1 MVATTILELEKPAQ
15 GYENWHI
22 PINANWD
29 ALENKLSKAYQ
40 NIWVVGQITY
50 FTSNAKYSA
59 GWTRISDSYGA
70 TMIAQDNSNKTI
82 TNYYC
87 ASGSGAISW
96 LALKIPNVD
105 LTFTSAVNLNSNTLS
120 NVGNV
125 NTIGN
130 IGTVGTVSNCGLI
143 NFKSTNKTVP
153 IPDAGFGNLRKM
165 DTTCQSTSS
174 ASAVT
179 AYTFTVPSNYGDGS
193 IAVRVSANAPG
204 PYAAYFN
211 VSTTSG
217 YNETRLLANSTTGS
231 YVNIDFLGVAV
242 AGGDTVTISFWR
254 ENDHDHNVYTNGYY
268 VACFE
273 GIPNTQTWS

>member
-1 MVATTILELEKPAQ
+1 MTTTAILELTKPAQ
-15 GYENWHI
+15 GYANWHI
-22 PINANWD
+22 PINANFD
-29 ALENKLSKAYQ
+29 TLETKLVKAYQ
-40 NIWVVGQITY
+40 NVWVVGQITY
-50 FTSNAKYSA
+50 FTSNAKYVTDHWERLS
-59 GWTRISDSYGA
+59 ISYGA
-70 TMIAQDNSNKTI
+70 TMFAQDNENKTI
-82 TNYYC
+82 KQYYC

-130 IGTVGTVSNCGLI
+130 VSNCGLI

-153 IPDAGFGNLRKM
+153 IPDTGFGNVRKIN
-165 DTTCQSTSS
+165 TTSRSTNS
-174 ASAVT
+174 AFPVT

-204 PYAAYFN
+204 PYAAYIN

-254 ENDHDHNVYTNGYY
+254 EYDYTIYTNGYS

>member
-22 PINANWD
+22 PTNANWD

-153 IPDAGFGNLRKM
+153 IPDTGFGNVRKLS
-165 DTTCQSTSS
+165 TTGQSTSS
-174 ASAVT
+174 AGAVT

-193 IAVRVSANAPG
+193 IAVRVSARTPG
-204 PYAAYFN
+204 DTLAHIK
-211 VSTTSG
+211 VSSTTYGSKETKSVTSNSG
-217 YNETRLLANSTTGS
+217 A
-231 YVNIDFLGVAV
+231 NIDFLGVAV

-254 ENDHDHNVYTNGYY
+254 ECGYTIYTNGYS

>member
-1 MVATTILELEKPAQ
+1 MTTTAILELTKPAQ
-15 GYENWHI
+15 GYANWHI

-50 FTSNAKYSA
+50 FTSNAKYVTDHWERLS
-59 GWTRISDSYGA
+59 ISYGA
-70 TMIAQDNSNKTI
+70 TMFAQDNENKTI
-82 TNYYC
+82 KQYYC

-153 IPDAGFGNLRKM
+153 IPDTGFGNVRKIN
-165 DTTCQSTSS
+165 TTSRSTHS
-174 ASAVT
+174 AFPVT

-193 IAVRVSANAPG
+193 IAVRVSARAPG
-204 PYAAYFN
+204 DPVAYIK
-211 VSTTSG
+211 VSSTTYGSK
-217 YNETRLLANSTTGS
+217 ETINVTSDS

-242 AGGDTVTISFWR
+242 AGGDTVTISFWQ
-254 ENDHDHNVYTNGYY
+254 EYGHNTYTNGYS

>member
-1 MVATTILELEKPAQ
+1 MIATTILELEKPAQ

-153 IPDAGFGNLRKM
+153 IPDAGFGNVRKIN
-165 DTTCQSTSS
+165 TTSQSTISTS
-174 ASAVT
+174 DVT

-193 IAVRVSANAPG
+193 IAVRVSASAPG
-204 PYAAYFN
+204 GAVAYIK
-211 VSTTSG
+211 VSSTTYGSK
-217 YNETRLLANSTTGS
+217 ETINVTSDS

-254 ENDHDHNVYTNGYY
+254 EYDYTIYTNGYS